1 MRTEAGIWSSL
12 EQHRLLGN
20 PVSNANPRGPVRL
33 AMPKSALVTGASGQD
48 GSYLC
53 ELLLAKGYDVHVLDR
68 VRSNPSMGNLDQ
80 SAAKPHLKV
89 HVGDLLERER
99 VSKLV
104 REIQPTEVY
113 NLAAQSFVPTSW
125 ELPIYTAE
133 VNAIGPLI
141 LLEAIRHHSP
151 ESRFYQATSSE
162 SFGKTHD
169 KAQDETT
176 YHHPR
181 SPYGVTKSF
190 GMNITRNYR
199 ESFGMFACNG
209 ILFNHESERRGPQF
223 VTRKVSLAVAGIEA
237 GTQSELLI
245 GNMDAKRDW
254 GHAEDYVRA
263 MWMMMNHKVAD
274 DYVVATGE
282 THTIR
287 EFIER
292 AFKVVGTDI
301 SWSGK
306 GVKEVGKDDSGRVL
320 VRVDARFFRPAE
332 VDFLLGD
339 ASKARRELG
348 WKPKVSFPAL
358 VKRMVEHDLEAALA
372 AKESRESRAEKATR
386 PAKSKDVKSS
396 TGAKGTRTTKAPAPA
411 ARPAVRRRA

>member
-1 MRTEAGIWSSL
+1 
-12 EQHRLLGN
+12 
-20 PVSNANPRGPVRL
+20 
-33 AMPKSALVTGASGQD
+33 MPKSALVTGASGQD

-53 ELLLAKGYDVHVLDR
+53 ELLLEKGYEVHVLDR
-68 VRSNPSMGNLDQ
+68 VRSNPSMGNMDA
-80 SAAKPHLKV
+80 SPAKHHVHV

-104 REIQPTEVY
+104 RDVQPDEVY

-125 ELPIYTAE
+125 DLPIYTAE
-133 VNAIGPLI
+133 VNALGPLV

-151 ESRFYQATSSE
+151 ESHFYQATSSE

-169 KAQDETT
+169 KPQDEFT

-181 SPYGVTKSF
+181 SPYGATKSF

-223 VTRKVSLAVAGIEA
+223 VTRKVSLAVAAIAA
-237 GTQSELLI
+237 GTQQELLI

-254 GHAEDYVRA
+254 GHAQDYVRA
-263 MWMMMNHKVAD
+263 MWMMMNHSKAD
-274 DYVVATGE
+274 DYVIATGE

-292 AFKVVGTDI
+292 AFRVVGTELA
-301 SWSGK
+301 WSGK
-306 GVKEVGKDDSGRVL
+306 GLKEVGKDAATGRVL
-320 VRVDARFFRPAE
+320 VKVDERFFRPAE

-348 WKPKVSFPAL
+348 WTPKVTFPQLVERMVKHDLANARRNVDLVAGSRPASSPKAAPAKGAKPKAKPASSKAAAGTPRQGQRASA
-358 VKRMVEHDLEAALA
+358 VARKR
-372 AKESRESRAEKATR
+372 
-386 PAKSKDVKSS
+386 
-396 TGAKGTRTTKAPAPA
+396 
-411 ARPAVRRRA
+411 